1 MFRFH
6 PRYSLRSF
14 AIAVALVCVYFA
26 LWDVT
31 KKHGVGDYQRRRA
44 TTFIHSPFP
53 LVVAED
59 ELLDPCM
66 DRSCVRQYRLWLL
79 GPVIQLPFKVETTSA
94 EVMR

>member
-1 MFRFH
+1 MLRFH
-6 PRYSLRSF
+6 PRYSLRSLT
-14 AIAVALVCVYFA
+14 IAVALLCVYLA

-31 KKHGVGDYQRRRA
+31 KKHGVGAYQRTRA

-59 ELLDPCM
+59 EFVDPCT
-66 DRSCVRQYRLWLL
+66 DRSCVRQYRLWLF
-79 GPVIQLPFKVETTSA
+79 GAVIQLPFKVETTTA